1 MKTASPPSNEPVL
14 VADATT
20 TLAKEIVIHASPQ
33 ETRVALL
40 ENKLLAE
47 LYIEYVKDR
56 RVGGSIYK
64 GRVVRVLPG
73 MQAAFVDIG
82 LEKAAFLYVSDV
94 KSAAREYAEL
104 FGVDQGETDEED
116 PFPRARVL
124 TPIED
129 LLQEG
134 QEVLVQVAKEPLG
147 RKGARITQFVSLPGR
162 NVVYLPEVNHV
173 GVSRRI
179 TDEDERARLRELVAG
194 LRPGPNG
201 GFIVRTA
208 AEGCSG
214 EELQPEVEFLT
225 RLWEEI
231 GKKASRAAA
240 PNLIHSDLDVTFRS
254 IRDLYAPDVQRIVV
268 DSPEEYRKILEFVEK
283 YVPQAKPAVELYTR
297 PEPIFDF
304 YGIELEISKALER
317 KVWLKSGGYIVIE
330 LTEALTAIDVNTGS
344 YVGKRNL
351 EDTILRTN
359 LEAAREIAYQLRLR
373 NIGGIIILDF
383 IDMEVEENRRKVFEA
398 LEAEL
403 RKDRA
408 KTNLLEISSL
418 GLVEMTRKRVRE
430 NLGRTLCEPCPY
442 CEGKSTVKA
451 RTTVAY
457 EIFRE
462 LRRRRGAFS
471 GEQVVVLAHPDVV
484 SYLYEEERASLE
496 DLERSLGR
504 RISLR
509 ARQDYHQEDFEVT
522 G

>member
-1 MKTASPPSNEPVL
+1 MDRSEEYEASFSPTGEAPSSL
-14 VADATT
+14 H
-20 TLAKEIVIHASPQ
+20 KEIIINASPQ

-40 ENKLLAE
+40 ENKMLSE

-56 RVGGSIYK
+56 RVAGSIYK

-94 KSAAREYAEL
+94 KSSARDYAEL
-104 FGVDQGETDEED
+104 FGVEAEPDEED

-134 QEVLVQVAKEPLG
+134 QEIVVQVSKEPLG
-147 RKGARITQFVSLPGR
+147 RKGARITQYVSLPGR
-162 NVVYLPEVNHV
+162 NVVHLPDVTHI

-179 TDEDERARLRELVAG
+179 TDEEERVRLRELVAG
-194 LRPGPNG
+194 LRSGTG
-201 GFIVRTA
+201 GYIVRTA
-208 AEGCSG
+208 AEGCSAA
-214 EELQPEVEFLT
+214 ELEPEVEFLGK
-225 RLWEEI
+225 LWEEI
-231 GKKASRAAA
+231 QRRSARAPA
-240 PNLIHSDLDVTFRS
+240 PSLIHSDLDVTFRS
-254 IRDLYAPDVQRIVV
+254 IRDLYTPDVQRVVV
-268 DSPEEYRKILEFVEK
+268 DSPEEYRKLLDFVGR
-283 YVPQAKPAVELYTR
+283 YVPQARPAVELYTR

-304 YGIELEISKALER
+304 YGVELEIAKALER

-330 LTEALTAIDVNTGS
+330 MTEALTAIDVNTGS

-351 EDTILRTN
+351 EETILRTN

-373 NIGGIIILDF
+373 NIGGIIIIDL

-398 LEAEL
+398 FESEL
-403 RKDRA
+403 KKDRA

-418 GLVEMTRKRVRE
+418 GLIEMTRKRVRE
-430 NLGRTLCEPCPY
+430 NLGRSLCEPCPY
-442 CEGKSTVKA
+442 CEGRGYVRSRSTV
-451 RTTVAY
+451 VY
-457 EIFRE
+457 DIFRE
-462 LRRRRGAFS
+462 LRRRRATLS
-471 GEQVVVLAHPDVV
+471 GEEVVVLAHPDVV
-484 SYLYEEERASLE
+484 GYLLEEERGSLE

-504 RISLR
+504 RIAVRSR
-509 ARQDYHQEDFEVT
+509 PDYHQEDFEVL

>member
-1 MKTASPPSNEPVL
+1 MKTDSPPSHPAVH
-14 VADATT
+14 VAEAATT
-20 TLAKEIVIHASPQ
+20 LTKEIVINASPQ

-56 RVGGSIYK
+56 RVAGSIYK

-94 KSAAREYAEL
+94 KSAVKEYTEL
-104 FGVDQGETDEED
+104 FGAEQELDDDE

-124 TPIED
+124 SPIED

-134 QEVLVQVAKEPLG
+134 QEILVQVAKEPLG

-162 NVVYLPEVNHV
+162 NVVYLPDVNHV

-179 TDEDERARLRELVAG
+179 TDEAERTRLRETVTG
-194 LRPGPNG
+194 LRPGPSG

-208 AEGCSG
+208 AEGCSA
-214 EELQPEVEFLT
+214 EELQPEMEFLA
-225 RLWEEI
+225 RLWDEI
-231 GKKASRAAA
+231 GKKAARAPA

-254 IRDLYAPDVQRIVV
+254 IRDLYAPDVQRVVV

-351 EDTILRTN
+351 EDTILKTN

-383 IDMEVEENRRKVFEA
+383 IDMEVEENRQKVFEA

-418 GLVEMTRKRVRE
+418 GLVEMTRKRIRE
-430 NLGRTLCEPCPY
+430 SLGRTLCEPCPY
-442 CEGKSTVKA
+442 CEGKATVKA

-457 EIFRE
+457 ELFRE
-462 LRRRRGAFS
+462 LRRRRRGFV
-471 GEQVVVLAHPDVV
+471 GEEVVVLAHPDVV

-496 DLERSLGR
+496 DLERVLGR

-509 ARQDYHQEDFEVT
+509 ARQDYHQEDFEVL